1 MTTVLIV
8 DDEANMRW
16 VLQRALEQAGYQ
28 ALAAGRGE
36 EALNL
41 AARNRIDLALL
52 DLKMPGMDGLAV
64 LRELHLRQPD
74 LPVILLTAYATV
86 PTAVEAMRLGAL
98 DYLRKPFDVEEVLF
112 KIANAFQRRA
122 VQVERDALSARLR
135 QAGNSATGPGL
146 FSFAR
151 FVGASPALTEP
162 LTHARAAADNDYPVL
177 ITGEDGTGKT
187 LLAQLIHGQSR
198 RPDAPLVT
206 TDCGSLSAGALRQE
220 LLAESGGW
228 RQALGGTLLL
238 RRIGRLPDELAE
250 PLAVHLAGLLR
261 SPERPAGLRVIA
273 TAADEVA
280 PPLLALLDGI
290 RIELPPLRER
300 DGDLLLLAQHLA
312 PGTKLGGLAISALLA
327 YPWPGNVSELA
338 GVLAHA
344 KALAGEGS
352 IEVEHLPARITMAPA
367 DETATFRLPPGGIDL
382 DQVERELIRQALDR
396 AQGNKSQAARL
407 LGLTRHTLLYRLEK
421 HGFE

>member
-1 MTTVLIV
+1 MSDRIAVGCRS
-8 DDEANMRW
+8 A
-16 VLQRALEQAGYQ
+16 EQAGYQ
-28 ALAAGRGE
+28 ALVAGREE

-41 AARNRIDLALL
+41 AACNRIDLALL

-98 DYLRKPFDVEEVLF
+98 DYLRKPFEVEEVLF

-122 VQVERDALSARLR
+122 VQVEQDALSARLR
-135 QAGNSATGPGL
+135 QANDSATGSGL

-151 FVGASPALTEP
+151 FVGASPALAEP
-162 LTHARAAADNDYPVL
+162 LTRARAAADNDYPVL
-177 ITGEDGTGKT
+177 ITGENGTGKT

-198 RPDAPLVT
+198 RPDGPLVT
-206 TDCGSLSAGALRQE
+206 IDCGSLSAGALRQE

-261 SPERPAGLRVIA
+261 SP
-273 TAADEVA
+273 
-280 PPLLALLDGI
+280 
-290 RIELPPLRER
+290 
-300 DGDLLLLAQHLA
+300 
-312 PGTKLGGLAISALLA
+312 
-327 YPWPGNVSELA
+327 
-338 GVLAHA
+338 
-344 KALAGEGS
+344 
-352 IEVEHLPARITMAPA
+352 
-367 DETATFRLPPGGIDL
+367 
-382 DQVERELIRQALDR
+382 
-396 AQGNKSQAARL
+396 
-407 LGLTRHTLLYRLEK
+407 
-421 HGFE
+421 